1 MISFQHA
8 IVLVKIAISYMIPD
22 IPGDI
27 KKQLATMQYKKKQL
41 LKVLNTPVR
50 FKLDLD
56 SLKIVYAGRKIEL
69 EFSYPFNTYI
79 YVMVIRMWIFKQQN

>member
-56 SLKIVYAGRKIEL
+56 SLKNVCAGRKIEQ
-69 EFSYPFNTYI
+69 EFSIPLIHTFT
-79 YVMVIRMWIFKQQN
+79 